1 MNALARLLAKRIAQH
16 GPMTVADFMAEALGH
31 PKHGYYMKQEP
42 FGAEGD
48 FITAPEISQ
57 MFGELIGLWCVDV
70 WDRLG
75 RPAPFNL
82 VEIGPGRGTL
92 IVDAL
97 RAATVV
103 PDFRRAAQLQLVE
116 TSPRL
121 REIQR
126 DALSRGAIAWRDV
139 SWRDGFDQIPAG
151 PCIVV
156 ANEFFDALPAH
167 QFEQT
172 AQGWR
177 ERLVGLAEGD
187 VGLGL
192 TLAQGPT
199 PALFLLPE
207 SEPQYTDAAI
217 GEVVEIQ
224 PAALTISRAIGE
236 RIAENGGAA
245 LFIDYGHGDGR
256 GDSLQAVRRHAFHD
270 VLQAPGEA
278 DLTVHVNFA
287 DLRRSIGDQ
296 ARCQGPVGQGSFLT
310 RLGLG
315 VRMEMLMKSAS
326 AAQTKALLAAHQRLT
341 DPDQMGALFKA
352 FGVSRNGAASL
363 PGFDEEFA

>member
-1 MNALARLLAKRIAQH
+1 MNALAHLLAKRIAQH

-31 PKHGYYMKQEP
+31 PEHGYYMKQEP
-42 FGAEGD
+42 FGVEGD

-97 RAATVV
+97 RAASVV

-139 SWRDGFDQIPAG
+139 SWRDGFDQVPAG
-151 PCIVV
+151 PCIVI

-177 ERLVGLAEGD
+177 ERLVGLGD
-187 VGLGL
+187 GDGGLGL
-192 TLAQGPT
+192 MVAPGPT
-199 PALFLLPE
+199 PALFLL
-207 SEPQYTDAAI
+207 SQSGTQYDDAAI
-217 GEVVEIQ
+217 GDVVEIQ

-236 RIAENGGAA
+236 RIAEDGGAA
-245 LFIDYGHGDGR
+245 LFIDYGHDGAT

-270 VLQAPGEA
+270 VLQTPGEA

-315 VRMEMLMKSAS
+315 VRMEMLMKAAS
-326 AAQTKALLAAHQRLT
+326 TSQTQALLAAHQRLC

-352 FGVSRNGAASL
+352 FGVARNGAAPL